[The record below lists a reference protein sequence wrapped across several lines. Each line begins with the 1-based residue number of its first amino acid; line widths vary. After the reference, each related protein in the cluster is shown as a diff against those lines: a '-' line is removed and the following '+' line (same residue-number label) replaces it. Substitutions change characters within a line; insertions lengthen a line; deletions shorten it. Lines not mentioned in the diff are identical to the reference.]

1 MVNKQV
7 ISSPLFAKRRKLSP
21 TLMRTL
27 LIRGGGINVDDC
39 LRRFGWDGIGATI
52 TTVMNINVE
61 AGTVSGV
68 RFESRGQG
76 PNVTFRAKDLWRTA
90 EDGISVTLKLHDL
103 SELEWNS
110 EGRVRNQT
118 KWLDSSN
125 LNVSVFKGEDR
136 LDTQREKE
144 DAGVGGL
151 SV

>member
-1 MVNKQV
+1 M
-7 ISSPLFAKRRKLSP
+7 
-21 TLMRTL
+21 
-27 LIRGGGINVDDC
+27 
-39 LRRFGWDGIGATI
+39 
-52 TTVMNINVE
+52 
-61 AGTVSGV
+61 SGV

-144 DAGVGGL
+144 DAGVGGF
-151 SV
+151 SVQFTMQPIQVDKAVLYGGIIPMSLGEPGRDGERS